1 MLPSS
6 VLTCLKTLK
15 MRNHVAL
22 LSLGLSA
29 LLAASST
36 HAQPGVPA
44 ETAADVAVRF
54 QARVLEAQQRVA
66 DARVAEARRE
76 TLLASQQY
84 NKALELIQ
92 GIGVIADGVRQQ
104 AVEGLART
112 TLQLADQAMKRSDY
126 LDAKLHIDRVLKVDP
141 RNEIALKMRAENDRL
156 IAENMD
162 KMPHPEALDMLRIT
176 ETNRIE
182 VARMV
187 QDGKLYYETGRM
199 KEAEEVLRRAIK
211 LDPGNVGASYY
222 LDLVNARRFSAEA
235 RLREANSKGLLM
247 EVEREWTKPITQSS
261 LPVPNAYARTNMV
274 QTSPERQILFGKLR
288 TIRLRQWGP
297 IDNLPLSEVI
307 RSLSDEARRGDLD
320 KKGIN
325 IIVSPNADSAGG
337 GAAPAAAV
345 DPAGLPIAAGPE
357 QTDLNGVSIRLGT
370 TLNDLTLEQV
380 LNILT
385 TIADRK
391 IKYSVEDY
399 GIIISPKATE
409 PIPLHTRFFRVD
421 PNTFQQGLANV
432 TAFSFGESQSG
443 GGGGGGGGRGGGRGG
458 GGRGNRGGGGF
469 GGGGFGGGGQ
479 GQGQG
484 QGGGAIYAGVSI
496 APGGLGQQG
505 GQRRPQGGA
514 LGAGVQ
520 PGAGAAGQQ
529 QTGGGVAFLTEVTP
543 QEIVIPT
550 VKSFF
555 LTAGVDLTTLGK
567 AVFWNDRLGMLMVR
581 ATLQDLDTIEKGIQ
595 MLNMS
600 PPQMTIRAKFME
612 VAQDDSRALGFDW
625 YLGNTLF
632 NDNRV
637 GAQGGSA
644 PSFVGAPTPAN
655 PNGVFPGPSIVN
667 AIPPSLT
674 DNLLTSGLRNSAPH
688 VATVTGILTDPQF
701 RFVVRAL
708 EQRGGTDLLSAPE
721 VTTMSGRQAQ
731 IKVVDIRYIVTDL
744 DTDQTAAGQ
753 TGTAGIGTAGGG
765 GIGSLIV
772 PLAEPF
778 EIGPVLDV
786 VPYVNADGYTIQLT
800 ILPTLKEFLG
810 YDDPGAFV
818 AQVQGAAAVG
828 ASPAALTQPI
838 PLPKFRLRQVATTAM
853 VWDGQTVVLGGLI
866 AENVQKTKDKVPV
879 LGDLPFFGRFFRS
892 ESNVSSKKNLVIFV
906 TPTLIDPAGN
916 RLHSD
921 EEMPFAQSS
930 IPIQPR
936 AVNPQ

>member
-1 MLPSS
+1 MS
-6 VLTCLKTLK
+6 
-15 MRNHVAL
+15 
-22 LSLGLSA
+22 LSLSA
-29 LLAASST
+29 LLAAFSV
-36 HAQPGVPA
+36 HAQPAANPA
-44 ETAADVAVRF
+44 DTAADVAVRF
-54 QARVLEAQQRVA
+54 QARVIEAQQRVA

-84 NKALELIQ
+84 NRALELIQ

-104 AVEGLART
+104 AIEGLSRT

-126 LDAKLHIDRVLKVDP
+126 PDAKLHIDRVLKVDP

-162 KMPHPEALDMLRIT
+162 KMPHPEALDTLRAT

-199 KEAEEVLRRAIK
+199 KEAEDVLRRAIK

-247 EVEREWTKPITQSS
+247 EIEREWTAPITRST
-261 LPVPNAYARTNMV
+261 LPVPNAYARTNVV
-274 QTSPERQILFGKLR
+274 QTSPERQSLYAKLR
-288 TIRLRQWGP
+288 NIRLRQWGP

-307 RSLSDEARRGDLD
+307 RSLTDEARRADLD
-320 KKGIN
+320 KKGVN
-325 IIVSPNADSAGG
+325 IIVSPNADSAGAG

-345 DPAGLPIAAGPE
+345 DPSGLPIAAGPE
-357 QTDLNGVSIRLGT
+357 QLDLNGVSVRLGT
-370 TLNDLTLEQV
+370 GLNDLTLEQV

-391 IKYSVEDY
+391 IKYSVEDF

-409 PIPLHTRFFRVD
+409 PVPLHTRFFRVD

-458 GGRGNRGGGGF
+458 GGGGRGNRGGGG
-469 GGGGFGGGGQ
+469 GGFGGGQGGQ
-479 GQGQG
+479 NGQD
-484 QGGGAIYAGVSI
+484 GGGAIYAGVSI
-496 APGGLGQQG
+496 APLGGQQG
-505 GQRRPQGGA
+505 GQQRRTLGGGGA
-514 LGAGVQ
+514 LGAGAQ
-520 PGAGAAGQQ
+520 PGGAGGQQ
-529 QTGGGVAFLTEVTP
+529 AGGAGVAFLTEVTP
-543 QEIVIPT
+543 AEIVIPT

-555 LTAGVDLTTLGK
+555 LTAGVDLTTVGK

-632 NDNRV
+632 NDNRI

-644 PSFVGAPTPAN
+644 PSFLVPGSQTPAN
-655 PNGVFPGPSIVN
+655 PNGLFPGPSVVN
-667 AIPPSLT
+667 AIPPSAT

-753 TGTAGIGTAGGG
+753 TGGGGVGGVTGGG

-818 AQVQGAAAVG
+818 AQVQGASSVG
-828 ASPAALTQPI
+828 ASPTPLTQPI

-892 ESNVSSKKNLVIFV
+892 ESNTSSKKNLVIFV

-916 RLHSD
+916 RLHSE
-921 EEMPFAQSS
+921 EEMPFAQTS
-930 IPIQPR
+930 IPVQPR
-936 AVNPQ
+936 TVNPQ